1 MFKHAIVR
9 RPGRD
14 FAEGITTSGLGA
26 PDHDTALRQHAAY
39 VRTLKDLGLEVVA
52 LDPLDGFP
60 DACFVEDAAVV
71 LDDVAVVTR
80 PGAESRRA
88 EADAMAPVLAGCRE
102 LVRIEPPGTLDGGD
116 VMLAGRR
123 AFIGLSGRT
132 NEPGAS
138 QLGAVLER
146 AGFEWT
152 AVPVARGLHLKS
164 SVNFLE
170 QDTLLLTAAFAEAE
184 AFAMNRRIVAAPGE
198 EYAANTLWINGTFL
212 TPAGFPRVRE
222 SLEALGAPV
231 VELDVSE
238 YRKMDGGLS
247 CLSLRF

>member
-1 MFKHAIVR
+1 MFKRAIVR

-39 VRTLKDLGLEVVA
+39 ARALQELGLEVVA
-52 LDPLDGFP
+52 LDALEGFP

-71 LDDVAVVTR
+71 LGDVAVVTC

-88 EADAMAPVLAGCRE
+88 EADAMAPVLEEYRD
-102 LVRIEPPGTLDGGD
+102 LVRIESPGTLDGGD

-132 NEPGAS
+132 NESGAA

-152 AVPVARGLHLKS
+152 AVPVPRGLHLKS

-170 QDTLLLTAAFAEAE
+170 QDTLLLTPAFADAE
-184 AFAMNRRIVAAPGE
+184 AFAGYRRIVTASGE
-198 EYAANTLWINGTFL
+198 EYAANTLWINGTLL

-222 SLEALGAPV
+222 SLNALGVPV